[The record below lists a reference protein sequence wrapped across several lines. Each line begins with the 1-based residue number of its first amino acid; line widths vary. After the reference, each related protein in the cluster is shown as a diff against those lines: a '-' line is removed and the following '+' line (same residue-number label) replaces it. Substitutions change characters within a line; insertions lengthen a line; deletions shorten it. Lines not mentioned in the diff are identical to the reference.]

1 MSIVREALAQL
12 LAELPTPAAPTAV
25 ATEGF
30 GSDLSCVEDLTPDMA
45 ELASADVLVVAQAA
59 LRRLTTP
66 RGALLDDPDYG
77 LDVQAYVHKAMT
89 PAELRAMA
97 GQIRLELLKD
107 DRIEDAQVTVT
118 PDGASRFSISIR
130 GVTATGPFEL
140 TGKLGAEGLIADIV
154 TREDE

>member
-1 MSIVREALAQL
+1 MSIVKEALAAL
-12 LAELPTPAAPTAV
+12 LAELPAPVATPAADD
-25 ATEGF
+25 GF
-30 GSDLSCVEDLTPDMA
+30 GSDLSCVTDLTPDMA
-45 ELASADVLVVAQAA
+45 ELASDDVLVVAQAA

-77 LDVQAYVHKAMT
+77 LDVQSYVHKAMT
-89 PAELRAMA
+89 TAELRAMA

-107 DRIEDAQVTVT
+107 DRIEDADVTAT
-118 PDGASRFSISIR
+118 PAGENRYSLSIR
-130 GVTATGPFEL
+130 GVTAAGPFEL